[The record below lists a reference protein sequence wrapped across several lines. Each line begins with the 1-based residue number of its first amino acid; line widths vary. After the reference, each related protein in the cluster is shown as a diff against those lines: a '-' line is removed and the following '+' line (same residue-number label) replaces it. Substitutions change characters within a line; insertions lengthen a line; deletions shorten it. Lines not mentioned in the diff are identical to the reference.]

1 MTIRFGFIGGG
12 VMGEALLSRLLAQNL
27 YAPYEVIVSE
37 PSGERRDFL
46 AATYQ
51 VQVTGNNVETLEAT
65 EGLLL
70 AVKPQVLDQVVEDL
84 PLEARCGCSAL
95 VLSIL
100 AGVPLVR
107 LEAAFP
113 QQAVIRVMPNT
124 PAMVGAG
131 MTAIAPGTQTRPEHI
146 TLAQNIF
153 AVVGQVVQVP
163 ESQMDAVTG
172 LSGSGPAFVALMIE
186 ALSDGGVAAG
196 LSRGI
201 AQQLAVQTVL
211 GTAQLMQDKGL
222 HPALLKD
229 QVTSP
234 AGTTIAG
241 VALLESKGFRS
252 AVIEAVKAAYARSKE
267 LGLAE

>member
-1 MTIRFGFIGGG
+1 MAIRFGLIGGG
-12 VMGEALLSRLLAQNL
+12 VMGEALLSRLLVQKV
-27 YAPYEVIVSE
+27 YAPHEVLVSE

-46 AATYQ
+46 ATTYQ
-51 VQVTGNNVETLEAT
+51 VAVTGNNLETLGAT

-70 AVKPQVLDQVVEDL
+70 AVKPQVLEQVVEDL
-84 PLEARCGCSAL
+84 PEQARCGCSAL

-100 AGVPLVR
+100 AGVPLAR
-107 LEAAFP
+107 LEGAFP

-131 MTAIAPGTQTRPEHI
+131 MTAIAPGSKTHPEH
-146 TLAQNIF
+146 LALAEQIF
-153 AVVGQVVQVP
+153 SVVGQVVQVP
-163 ESQMDAVTG
+163 ETQMDAVTG

-196 LSRGI
+196 LSRAI
-201 AQQLAVQTVL
+201 AQKLALQTVL
-211 GTAQLMQDKGL
+211 GTAQLMQEKGL
-222 HPALLKD
+222 HPAVLKD

-252 AVIEAVKAAYARSKE
+252 AVIEAVKAAYTRSQE
-267 LGLAE
+267 LGGS